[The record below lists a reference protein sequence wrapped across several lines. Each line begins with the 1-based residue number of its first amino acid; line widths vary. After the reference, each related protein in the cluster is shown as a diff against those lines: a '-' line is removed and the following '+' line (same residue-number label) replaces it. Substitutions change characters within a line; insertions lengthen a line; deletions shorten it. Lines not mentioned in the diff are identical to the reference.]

1 MSNANLSFSQQGLT
15 LLKRD
20 EGVIDGLYDD
30 ASNYCTSGV
39 GHLVHS
45 KDKWASF
52 LLAAVG
58 ADASWK
64 RLIAQSGR
72 TRYLPQATAFNP
84 AFAKMKDAAVTIA
97 KGTIAQARL
106 KVEYSK
112 LTAIQTA
119 EIDALAVAAV
129 DAEAAALAQPIDV
142 ALRADLLPFER
153 SVRQNVSVTLS
164 QEEFDALVSFAFNVG
179 AGAFAG
185 STLLA
190 KINTDKHVSGTR
202 KEREAA
208 IEEIRKQFVKWNR
221 SGGRVLPGLSIRRA
235 AEADRF
241 LGRAR
246 AAVALLPVAP

>member
-1 MSNANLSFSQQGLT
+1 MSNANLSFSQQGLI

-20 EGVIDGLYDD
+20 EGVIEGLYDD

-39 GHLVHS
+39 GHLVHT

-58 ADASWK
+58 ADAAWK

-84 AFAKMKDAAVTIA
+84 EFSKMKVAAVSLA
-97 KGTIAQARL
+97 KEKIAQARL
-106 KVEYSK
+106 KTEYSK
-112 LTAIQTA
+112 LQPTQSA

-129 DAEAAALAQPIDV
+129 EAEAAALAQPIDV

-153 SVRQNVSVTLS
+153 SVRQGVTVTLS
-164 QEEFDALVSFAFNVG
+164 QDEFDALVSFSFNVG

-185 STLLA
+185 STLLTR
-190 KINTDKHVSGTR
+190 INTDKHLSGTR

-208 IEEIRKQFVKWNR
+208 IDEVSKQFARWNR
-221 SGGRVLPGLSIRRA
+221 SAGRVLPGLTARRA
-235 AEADRF
+235 SEADRF
-241 LGRAR
+241 LARAR
-246 AAVALLPVAP
+246 AALATQPVTR